1 MSVLPKAGDAV
12 TVATGGGGGAT
23 VDGLG
28 AALVVLTAADPM
40 VSGTAVP
47 VGPVAVGPVAVSKGA
62 VGTDVAANEPFE
74 HPASSTTIAMM
85 AAGSHR
91 GIRWGR
97 ACRLVRMM
105 TSPPIIGRYP
115 HGNTPGRT
123 VPRLESTISPNPVR
137 TALTKHL

>member
-1 MSVLPKAGDAV
+1 
-12 TVATGGGGGAT
+12 
-23 VDGLG
+23 VDGLD
-28 AALVVLTAADPM
+28 AALVVLAAVDPM
-40 VSGTAVP
+40 VSGTAAP
-47 VGPVAVGPVAVSKGA
+47 VGPVAVGTVV

-91 GIRWGR
+91 GTRWGR